1 MKLIQKTAMRMV
13 EGSMQNWITD
23 FMGQFGYIS
32 VFLLITLENIFPPIP
47 SEVILTF
54 GGFMTTNTEMTIPGV
69 IGIATLG
76 SVLGAIIL
84 YGIGRLL
91 DLERLEK
98 IINRWGHILRVKVS
112 DIQKADSWFKRYGYW
127 TVFFCRMVPLIR
139 SLISIPAGM
148 AKMKMGLFLLFT
160 IVGTLIWNTLLV
172 TTGAFLGESWTDILK
187 YMDLYSNIT
196 YAVLGIAFVVFV
208 AVFLFKRRNKKN
220 I

>member
-1 MKLIQKTAMRMV
+1 
-13 EGSMQNWITD
+13 MQNWITD